1 VILNDLQV
9 FVPAGLFYSCEH
21 HHPPMALH

>member
-1 VILNDLQV
+1 LQV